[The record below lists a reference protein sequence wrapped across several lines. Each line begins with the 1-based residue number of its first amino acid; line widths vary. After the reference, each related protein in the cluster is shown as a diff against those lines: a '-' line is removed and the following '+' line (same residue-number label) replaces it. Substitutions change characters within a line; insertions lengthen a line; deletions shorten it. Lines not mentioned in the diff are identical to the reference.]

1 MDFEELKKIVKRL
14 FKNYVRKHL
23 GLLIISLMLSL
34 TTAGSTAA
42 IAWLLD
48 PAIEKLFI
56 DQDKRFA
63 LIIPLGVVLAFS
75 LKGISL
81 YFARTN
87 VIKVGFWIS
96 SKLQKEMSNKILR
109 SDTDTMDNKH
119 SAKFISNF
127 LYDTNLVQQSVSSGV
142 LNLMKDSAT
151 LIALTFVM
159 FYQNFK
165 LAIFAILMIPIAA
178 ILSKSLGKRI
188 GKAGTESMDLAGKL
202 SSFLSEIVKGSKII
216 KIYQS
221 EDSEQQKAVKS
232 IENYNNKL
240 IKIAS
245 IMIRATPIME
255 ILTGI
260 MIAGFIYYSGLLIS
274 KGELGINNFFSFL
287 TAMMLAYQPVRS
299 LATINMTIYQGAA
312 GAKRIFAVIDEEV
325 NIKDNFPNKELR
337 LTKANI
343 SFDDVSFQYISTN
356 EKAIK
361 NINFNVDGGTMAAL
375 VGHSGAG
382 KSTIMNLIPRF
393 YDCQK
398 GVIKIDNQDIYK
410 ISLKSL
416 RSNISLVSQDIILF
430 DDTVEN
436 NILYANPSAS
446 KEKLSE
452 ACKFAAAEG
461 FILKLPNGYKTL
473 IGENGVKLSGGQKQ
487 RISIARAILKNS
499 PIILLDEATSALDAE
514 SEKIVQDAITKLTKN
529 RTTIVI
535 AHRLSTVLN
544 ANKIFVMKNGNILN
558 SGTHEELI
566 NKCNEYKSLYQKQLA

>member
-1 MDFEELKKIVKRL
+1 M
-14 FKNYVRKHL
+14 
-23 GLLIISLMLSL
+23 
-34 TTAGSTAA
+34 
-42 IAWLLD
+42 
-48 PAIEKLFI
+48 
-56 DQDKRFA
+56 
-63 LIIPLGVVLAFS
+63 
-75 LKGISL
+75 
-81 YFARTN
+81 
-87 VIKVGFWIS
+87 
-96 SKLQKEMSNKILR
+96 
-109 SDTDTMDNKH
+109 
-119 SAKFISNF
+119 
-127 LYDTNLVQQSVSSGV
+127 QQSVSSGV

-178 ILSKSLGKRI
+178 VLSKSLGKRI

-221 EDSEQQKAVKS
+221 EDSEQQKAVTS

-255 ILTGI
+255 VLTGI

-361 NINFNVDGGTMAAL
+361 NISFSVDGGTMAAF

-398 GVIKIDNQDIYK
+398 GIIKIDNQDIYK

-452 ACKFAAAEG
+452 ACKFAAAEE
-461 FILKLPNGYKTL
+461 FILKLPKGYKTL

-566 NKCNEYKSLYQKQLA
+566 DKCNEYKSLYQKQLA

>member
-1 MDFEELKKIVKRL
+1 M
-14 FKNYVRKHL
+14 
-23 GLLIISLMLSL
+23 
-34 TTAGSTAA
+34 
-42 IAWLLD
+42 
-48 PAIEKLFI
+48 
-56 DQDKRFA
+56 
-63 LIIPLGVVLAFS
+63 
-75 LKGISL
+75 
-81 YFARTN
+81 
-87 VIKVGFWIS
+87 S
-96 SKLQKEMSNKILR
+96 SKILR
-109 SDTDTMDNKH
+109 SDTDTIDNKH

-151 LIALTFVM
+151 LVALTFVM
-159 FYQNFK
+159 FYQNWK
-165 LAIFAILMIPIAA
+165 LALFAILMIPIAA

-221 EDSEQQKAVKS
+221 EKIEQDKAIKS
-232 IENYNNKL
+232 IDSYNNKL

-255 ILTGI
+255 VLTGI

-274 KGELGINNFFSFL
+274 TGELGINNFFSFL

-312 GAKRIFAVIDEEV
+312 GAKRIFSVIDEKVKIRDDFPDE
-325 NIKDNFPNKELR
+325 NLKLNNADINFE
-337 LTKANI
+337 
-343 SFDDVSFQYISTN
+343 DVSFQYKFTKD
-356 EKAIK
+356 KAI
-361 NINFNVDGGTMAAL
+361 NNVSLDIKGGTMSAF

-382 KSTIMNLIPRF
+382 KSTILNLIPRF
-393 YDCQK
+393 YDCEK
-398 GVIKIDNQDIYK
+398 GQIKIDNQSIYK
-410 ISLKSL
+410 VSLKSL
-416 RSNISLVSQDIILF
+416 RQNISLVSQDVILF
-430 DDTVEN
+430 DDTVEA

-446 KEKLSE
+446 KEKLSQ
-452 ACKFAAAEG
+452 ACKFAAAED
-461 FILKLPNGYKTL
+461 FILKLPNGYNTI

-514 SEKIVQDAITKLTKN
+514 SEKIVQDAITKLTQN
-529 RTTIVI
+529 RTTLVI

-544 ANKIFVMKNGNILN
+544 ADKIFVMKNGSIID
-558 SGTHEELI
+558 SGSHSELI
-566 NKCNEYKSLYQKQLA
+566 NKCKEYKSLYQKQLA

>member
-1 MDFEELKKIVKRL
+1 MKFEELKKIVDRL
-14 FKNYVRKHL
+14 FRNYVKKHL
-23 GLLIISLMLSL
+23 SLLIISLILSL

-56 DQDKRFA
+56 EQDKRFA

-75 LKGISL
+75 MKGISL

-96 SKLQKEMSNKILR
+96 SKLQKEMSSKILR
-109 SDTDTMDNKH
+109 SDTDTIDNKH

-151 LIALTFVM
+151 LVALTFVM
-159 FYQNFK
+159 FYQNWK
-165 LAIFAILMIPIAA
+165 LALFAILMIPIAA

-221 EDSEQQKAVKS
+221 EKIEQDKAIKS
-232 IENYNNKL
+232 IDSYNNKL

-255 ILTGI
+255 VLTGI

-274 KGELGINNFFSFL
+274 TGELGINNFFSFL

-312 GAKRIFAVIDEEV
+312 GAKRIFSVIDEKVKIRDDFPDE
-325 NIKDNFPNKELR
+325 NLNLNNADINFE
-337 LTKANI
+337 
-343 SFDDVSFQYISTN
+343 DVSFQYKFTKD
-356 EKAIK
+356 KAI
-361 NINFNVDGGTMAAL
+361 NNVSLDIKGGTMSAF

-382 KSTIMNLIPRF
+382 KSTILNLIPRF
-393 YDCQK
+393 YDCEK
-398 GVIKIDNQDIYK
+398 GQIKIDNQSIYK
-410 ISLKSL
+410 VSLKSL
-416 RSNISLVSQDIILF
+416 RQNISLVSQDVILF
-430 DDTVEN
+430 DDTVEA

-446 KEKLSE
+446 KEKLSQ
-452 ACKFAAAEG
+452 ACKFAAAED
-461 FILKLPNGYKTL
+461 FILKLPNGYNTI

-514 SEKIVQDAITKLTKN
+514 SEKIVQDAITKLTQN
-529 RTTIVI
+529 RTTLVI

-544 ANKIFVMKNGNILN
+544 ADKIFVMKNGSIID
-558 SGTHEELI
+558 SGSHSELI
-566 NKCNEYKSLYQKQLA
+566 NKCKEYKSLYQKQLA

>member
-1 MDFEELKKIVKRL
+1 MKFEELKKIVDRL
-14 FKNYVRKHL
+14 FRNYVKKHL
-23 GLLIISLMLSL
+23 SLLIISLILSL

-56 DQDKRFA
+56 EQDKRFA

-75 LKGISL
+75 MKGISL

-96 SKLQKEMSNKILR
+96 SKLQKEMSSKILR
-109 SDTDTMDNKH
+109 SDTDTIDNKH

-151 LIALTFVM
+151 LVALTFVM
-159 FYQNFK
+159 FYQNWK
-165 LAIFAILMIPIAA
+165 LALFAILMIPIAA

-221 EDSEQQKAVKS
+221 EKIEQDKAIKS
-232 IENYNNKL
+232 IDSYNNKL

-255 ILTGI
+255 VLTGI

-274 KGELGINNFFSFL
+274 TGELGINNFFSFL

-312 GAKRIFAVIDEEV
+312 GAKRIFSVIDEKVKIRDDFPDE
-325 NIKDNFPNKELR
+325 NLNLNNADINFE
-337 LTKANI
+337 
-343 SFDDVSFQYISTN
+343 DVSFQYKFTKD
-356 EKAIK
+356 KAI
-361 NINFNVDGGTMAAL
+361 NNVSLDIKGGTMSAF

-382 KSTIMNLIPRF
+382 KSTILNLIPRF
-393 YDCQK
+393 YDCEK
-398 GVIKIDNQDIYK
+398 GQIKIDNQSIYK
-410 ISLKSL
+410 VSLKSL
-416 RSNISLVSQDIILF
+416 RQNISLVSQDVILF
-430 DDTVEN
+430 DDTVEA

-446 KEKLSE
+446 KEKLSQ
-452 ACKFAAAEG
+452 ACKFAAAED
-461 FILKLPNGYKTL
+461 FILKLPDGYNTI

-514 SEKIVQDAITKLTKN
+514 SEKIVQDAITKLTQN
-529 RTTIVI
+529 RTTLVI

-544 ANKIFVMKNGNILN
+544 ADKIFVMKNGSIID
-558 SGTHEELI
+558 SGSHSELI
-566 NKCNEYKSLYQKQLA
+566 NKCKEYKSLYQKQLA

>member
-1 MDFEELKKIVKRL
+1 MGFEELKKIVKRL

-56 DQDKRFA
+56 EQDKRFA

-75 LKGISL
+75 IKGISL

-178 ILSKSLGKRI
+178 VLSKSLGKRI

-221 EDSEQQKAVKS
+221 EDSEQQKAVTS

-255 ILTGI
+255 VLTGI

-361 NINFNVDGGTMAAL
+361 NISFSVDGGTMAAF

-382 KSTIMNLIPRF
+382 KSTIMNLIP
-393 YDCQK
+393 K
-398 GVIKIDNQDIYK
+398 
-410 ISLKSL
+410 
-416 RSNISLVSQDIILF
+416 
-430 DDTVEN
+430 
-436 NILYANPSAS
+436 
-446 KEKLSE
+446 
-452 ACKFAAAEG
+452 
-461 FILKLPNGYKTL
+461 
-473 IGENGVKLSGGQKQ
+473 
-487 RISIARAILKNS
+487 
-499 PIILLDEATSALDAE
+499 
-514 SEKIVQDAITKLTKN
+514 
-529 RTTIVI
+529 
-535 AHRLSTVLN
+535 VL
-544 ANKIFVMKNGNILN
+544 
-558 SGTHEELI
+558 
-566 NKCNEYKSLYQKQLA
+566 